1 MRSKS
6 KVSACFNRRQS
17 LSPKEP
23 ERANLVA
30 GNFFLVNK
38 SGWSVAA
45 RRQCIKRLGPPLCN
59 LYLSQKYC
67 LFENIVIIMTKTSLN
82 QKTLQPLSIQ
92 QPQSTTE
99 SWSLLLRAVIDHH
112 TVHRIERQESN
123 CSLAQALLSL
133 YDLGGMTS

>member
-1 MRSKS
+1 
-6 KVSACFNRRQS
+6 
-17 LSPKEP
+17 
-23 ERANLVA
+23 
-30 GNFFLVNK
+30 
-38 SGWSVAA
+38 
-45 RRQCIKRLGPPLCN
+45 
-59 LYLSQKYC
+59 
-67 LFENIVIIMTKTSLN
+67 MTKTSSTLT
-82 QKTLQPLSIQ
+82 TLQPLSIQ